1 MTVWDH
7 TTSKEKP
14 RSGVGGDQRPGV
26 KEQHPPCK
34 NERLERVELG
44 PIFTY
49 YMNQINLFFK
59 CFLKVLK
66 VEILLRVRLRL
77 FHVFGRV

>member
-1 MTVWDH
+1 M
-7 TTSKEKP
+7 
-14 RSGVGGDQRPGV
+14 RPGV

-49 YMNQINLFFK
+49 YMNQINLF
-59 CFLKVLK
+59 LNAS
-66 VEILLRVRLRL
+66 
-77 FHVFGRV
+77 